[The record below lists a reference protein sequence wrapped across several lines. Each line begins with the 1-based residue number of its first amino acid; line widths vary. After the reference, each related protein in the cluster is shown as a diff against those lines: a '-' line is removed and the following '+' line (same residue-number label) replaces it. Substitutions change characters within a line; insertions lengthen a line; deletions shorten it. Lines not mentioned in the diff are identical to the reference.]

1 MQGSVVVTGGANG
14 IGRATSIVLT
24 HAGWAV
30 LAADRDR
37 EALDRLSAEQPTI
50 RTHAGDLTDPQT
62 PSRLVAAAQELGPL
76 TGWVNN
82 AGILDDAP
90 LHEVDDDAVERVLTV
105 NLRATIMGAR
115 AAIQAFLTASTPGA
129 IVNVTSIH
137 AQHPFAGHPIY
148 AATKGAVESLTRQL
162 CVEYAGAGIRCNA
175 VAPGAVDTRM
185 TLDPTSD
192 QASAAAQRA
201 AAAALSPAGRVSA
214 PEEIAHAI
222 AFLLSPQASSI
233 NGHVLAVDNGMAAH
247 GRTPG

>member
-1 MQGSVVVTGGANG
+1 MQASVVVTGGANG
-14 IGRATSIVLT
+14 IGRATSIVLAR
-24 HAGWAV
+24 AGWTV

-37 EALDRLSAEQPTI
+37 AALDQLAAEQPTVH
-50 RTHAGDLTDPQT
+50 TYAGDLTDPAT
-62 PSRLVAAAQELGPL
+62 PGTLVAVAQGLAPL

-82 AGILDDAP
+82 AGILDAAP
-90 LHEVDDDAVERVLTV
+90 LHQVDDESVDRVLSV
-105 NLRATIMGAR
+105 NLRATILGAR
-115 AAIQAFLTASTPGA
+115 AAIQAFLSTGTPGSV
-129 IVNVTSIH
+129 VNVTSIH

-148 AATKGAVESLTRQL
+148 AASKGAVESLTRQL
-162 CVEYAGAGIRCNA
+162 CVEYAEAGIRCNA

-185 TLDPTSD
+185 TLDPTSNE
-192 QASAAAQRA
+192 AAAARQRA

-222 AFLLSPQASSI
+222 AFLLSPEARSI